1 MRQLVQIKKILD
13 DTHAEIFME
22 RPSACGGNCHDCGGC
37 AGDQKRVV
45 IATAVNN
52 IGARVGDQVY
62 VEAET
67 GKILIGDRH
76 GISGSVGTVPGGLRH
91 RGFRTGL
98 AGSVGMRGVRNRNP
112 GRHLVQ
118 PPCGKG
124 KICALSDC
132 VVCLTNSE
140 DSLRG

>member
-67 GKILIGDRH
+67 GKILLVIAMVYLVPLALFLASYAIGAFVQVLPALWGCVGF
-76 GISGSVGTVPGGLRH
+76 GIGLLAPSGSTAMWKRKNMCTIGLCRLPDQ
-91 RGFRTGL
+91 FR
-98 AGSVGMRGVRNRNP
+98 R
-112 GRHLVQ
+112 
-118 PPCGKG
+118 
-124 KICALSDC
+124 
-132 VVCLTNSE
+132 
-140 DSLRG
+140 

>member
-13 DTHAEIFME
+13 DTPCRDFYGAAI
-22 RPSACGGNCHDCGGC
+22 RLRWPTATTVAGC

-67 GKILIGDRH
+67 GKILLVIAM
-76 GISGSVGTVPGGLRH
+76 VYLVPLAL
-91 RGFRTGL
+91 FL
-98 AGSVGMRGVRNRNP
+98 AGYAIGAFVQVLPALWGCVGFGI
-112 GRHLVQ
+112 GILGAIWFTAS
-118 PPCGKG
+118 GK
-124 KICALSDC
+124 
-132 VVCLTNSE
+132 
-140 DSLRG
+140 

>member
-67 GKILIGDRH
+67 GKILLVIAMVYLVPLALFLASYAIGAFVQVLSLIH
-76 GISGSVGTVPGGLRH
+76 ISVSGRASGQMLQTAASLCGN
-91 RGFRTGL
+91 
-98 AGSVGMRGVRNRNP
+98 AGP
-112 GRHLVQ
+112 
-118 PPCGKG
+118 
-124 KICALSDC
+124 
-132 VVCLTNSE
+132 
-140 DSLRG
+140 

>member
-67 GKILIGDRH
+67 GKILLVIAMVYLVPLALFLASYAIGAFVQVLPALWGCVGFGIGILGAIWFNRHVEKEKYVHDR
-76 GISGSVGTVPGGLRH
+76 IVS
-91 RGFRTGL
+91 F
-98 AGSVGMRGVRNRNP
+98 A
-112 GRHLVQ
+112 
-118 PPCGKG
+118 
-124 KICALSDC
+124 
-132 VVCLTNSE
+132 
-140 DSLRG
+140 